1 MEDVFLSK
9 GDRAVSIRPT
19 VGTCTVQPD
28 DINEGRRMARMVFEL
43 PRGSYA
49 TLIIK
54 RLQAALGE
62 RLAEDLPMEEPE
74 QEEVE

>member
-1 MEDVFLSK
+1 
-9 GDRAVSIRPT
+9 
-19 VGTCTVQPD
+19 
-28 DINEGRRMARMVFEL
+28 MARMVFEL

-62 RLAEDLPMEEPE
+62 RLVEDLHTEEPE
-74 QEEVE
+74 QEPGE

>member
-1 MEDVFLSK
+1 
-9 GDRAVSIRPT
+9 
-19 VGTCTVQPD
+19 
-28 DINEGRRMARMVFEL
+28 
-43 PRGSYA
+43 
-49 TLIIK
+49 LIIK